1 MATIEYSRGQNV
13 TIEPFPKELIY
24 FSLAKEFGW
33 LPSQIDNEPSKKIEG
48 ILTVLSTYNSAK
60 SNEIQK
66 GNRQKSLGM
75 TGAGGKQYIDI
86 TDPKVEEQLKQGK
99 LRI

>member
-1 MATIEYSRGQNV
+1 MATIEYSRGQDV

-33 LPSQIDNEPSKKIEG
+33 LPSQIDAEPNKKIEG

-60 SNEIQK
+60 NNEAKK
-66 GNRQKSLGM
+66 GSRQKSLGM
-75 TGAGGKQYIDI
+75 TSGGGKQYIDI
-86 TDPKVEEQLKQGK
+86 TDPEVEKKLNQGK

>member
-1 MATIEYSRGQNV
+1 MATIEYSRGQDV

-33 LPSQIDNEPSKKIEG
+33 LPSQIDKEPNKKIDG
-48 ILTVLSTYNSAK
+48 LLTVLSTYNSAK
-60 SNEIQK
+60 NNEAKK
-66 GNRQKSLGM
+66 GAMQRNLGM
-75 TGAGGKQYIDI
+75 TGGAGKQYIDV
-86 TDPKVEEQLKQGK
+86 TDPEVEKKLKQGK